1 MQNTIKNIVDWN
13 MDRNDAG
20 KGRVLHPVNDM

>member
-1 MQNTIKNIVDWN
+1 MQNTIKNIVNWN
-13 MDRNDAG
+13 ADRNDGG